1 MPDAPAAFLDPALL
15 ARLADLSL
23 LARTVVDGVLHGAH
37 RSRRT
42 GASLDFAEHRA
53 YQPGDDLRRVDW
65 RLVGRTDRYFVK
77 EFEADTTTQLL
88 VALDCSGSMDFGSH
102 AVDKFTYARMLAAAL
117 AWLAH
122 AQGDRVG
129 MAAVTDRVGEVV
141 PPAARQRMAV
151 LQALAR
157 ARAGGKGGVAQAL
170 GALGPLLRRPGMVAL
185 VTDAYDD
192 PAVLGRSV
200 DALRVQGHDVMVF
213 HVVDPAERE
222 LPGED
227 VATFEDAEEGTLL
240 SLDPGAWRDR
250 YRALVTAHQDAVRRR
265 LVAAGADHLVL
276 DTREPLDRALHAW
289 LRARPRRLAPR

>member
-1 MPDAPAAFLDPALL
+1 MAEAPATFLDPALL
-15 ARLADLSL
+15 ARLGDLSL

-42 GASLDFAEHRA
+42 GASMDFAEHRA

-122 AQGDRVG
+122 GQGDRVG
-129 MAAVTDRVGEVV
+129 MVAFTDRVGEVV
-141 PPAARQRMAV
+141 PPAARQRLAV

-157 ARAGGKGGVAQAL
+157 AA
-170 GALGPLLRRPGMVAL
+170 
-185 VTDAYDD
+185 
-192 PAVLGRSV
+192 
-200 DALRVQGHDVMVF
+200 
-213 HVVDPAERE
+213 
-222 LPGED
+222 
-227 VATFEDAEEGTLL
+227 
-240 SLDPGAWRDR
+240 AWRR
-250 YRALVTAHQDAVRRR
+250 RWRSWGPCSAAPAWWRWSPTPTTTPRCWDA
-265 LVAAGADHLVL
+265 
-276 DTREPLDRALHAW
+276 AW
-289 LRARPRRLAPR
+289 TGCGCRGTT